1 MTRARFRCGRF
12 SVAPRVE
19 YRRRSR
25 TTGTFDY
32 VLLDARIGKRLN
44 ERFELYVE
52 GSNLLDERYQEI
64 AGVAMPGATVAISLA
79 IATR

>member
-1 MTRARFRCGRF
+1 LPARF

-44 ERFELYVE
+44 EQFELYVE
-52 GSNLLDERYQEI
+52 GNNLLDESYQEI
-64 AGVAMPGATVAISLA
+64 AGVAMPGATMMVSLA
-79 IATR
+79 IH